1 MNRRAD
7 GLPGQKQEA
16 ANREGGG
23 RERSR
28 KSVYLYVSAL
38 FFIVMA
44 FILLSY
50 MIQQRSNTE
59 ISALHEK
66 NTTAQ
71 QHIENLQEENILL
84 REENEAYKE
93 KVWELESRINALHNE
108 VNALKKIQEAMWGQ
122 AAVNAAG
129 EINDDA
135 QE

>member
-7 GLPGQKQEA
+7 GLSVQRQETVV
-16 ANREGGG
+16 REGGG

-38 FFIVMA
+38 FLIVMA

-71 QHIENLQEENILL
+71 QHIENLQEENIRL
-84 REENEAYKE
+84 REENDVYKV
-93 KVWELESRINALHNE
+93 KIAELESRINALTNE
-108 VNALKKIQEAMWGQ
+108 VDALKKIQDAMWDQ